1 MGKKNITICYTKLSE
16 HLNNMN
22 FFILYLSHY
31 ISVSWTYDHDLYAIW
46 AGVYKVTLNAND
58 GTETPEE
65 IVVDGFIE
73 GESKSLPANTFTR
86 EGYTFY
92 GWGTTATSVE
102 PVVKD
107 GKSYK
112 TTEDVTLYAIW
123 RED

>member
-1 MGKKNITICYTKLSE
+1 M
-16 HLNNMN
+16 
-22 FFILYLSHY
+22 
-31 ISVSWTYDHDLYAIW
+31 TYDENLYAVW
-46 AGVYKVTLNAND
+46 KGLYKVTLNAND
-58 GTETPEE
+58 GTESPEE

-73 GESKSLPANTFTR
+73 GETKSLPANTFTR

-92 GWGTTATSVE
+92 GWGTTPTSVE

-112 TTEDVTLYAIW
+112 PSADVTLYAIW